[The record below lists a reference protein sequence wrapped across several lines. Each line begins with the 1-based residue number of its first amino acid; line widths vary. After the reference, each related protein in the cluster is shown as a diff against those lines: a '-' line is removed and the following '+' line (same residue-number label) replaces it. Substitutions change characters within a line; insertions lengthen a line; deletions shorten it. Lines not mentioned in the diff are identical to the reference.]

1 MVWYDMVWYGMVWYG
16 MVWYGMVWY
25 ELVSKTYS
33 LSHIFVGVSYSRYI
47 FPSFYFDSFCCVCVR
62 SMCSRLPV
70 LSFHL
75 RSSPFLCFPF
85 PFALVLFCAFV
96 RCAHAFLSFPFL
108 SFPFSPCLFPC
119 PSYMFFQ
126 RIRSM
131 FLFLIMFFLH
141 HHPHHHHHHQQLLV
155 EMDGFDQNSNV
166 IVIAATNF
174 PETLDHAL
182 TRPGRFDKH
191 VAVPLPD
198 VRGREKILGLYTS
211 RTILDTKAN
220 LKELARGTPGFSGA
234 DLSNLVNQVRLS
246 FVRSFVKSNCRSAVP
261 FRVLL
266 LCCAC
271 RGRGKEGGMPSMG
284 GMYTI
289 SCMAVVV

>member
-1 MVWYDMVWYGMVWYG
+1 
-16 MVWYGMVWY
+16 
-25 ELVSKTYS
+25 
-33 LSHIFVGVSYSRYI
+33 
-47 FPSFYFDSFCCVCVR
+47 
-62 SMCSRLPV
+62 
-70 LSFHL
+70 
-75 RSSPFLCFPF
+75 
-85 PFALVLFCAFV
+85 
-96 RCAHAFLSFPFL
+96 
-108 SFPFSPCLFPC
+108 
-119 PSYMFFQ
+119 MFFQ